1 MSDDI
6 GIFPFVPTDEVEDI
20 SDTAIEELPLYRE
33 YAYDFE
39 RNCLKTGPDGNTY
52 LVEGNEALR
61 IWIYKARMRPM
72 TMSTAA
78 SLITSS
84 GSRWPARSR
93 ALRSSGISRRR

>member
-39 RNCLKTGPDGNTY
+39 RNCLKTVP
-52 LVEGNEALR
+52 
-61 IWIYKARMRPM
+61 
-72 TMSTAA
+72 
-78 SLITSS
+78 SS
-84 GSRWPARSR
+84 SIVIVSVP
-93 ALRSSGISRRR
+93 